1 MMRSTLV
8 IKKDLL
14 AISSD
19 EKIQKIQQ
27 ALCQL
32 DELMRFPSAWNSSV
46 KTPKIT
52 MILNHFKRKTIC
64 AQLESLMHQ
73 NTPFHKIWVLAFGSP
88 NENS

>member
-1 MMRSTLV
+1 
-8 IKKDLL
+8 
-14 AISSD
+14 
-19 EKIQKIQQ
+19 
-27 ALCQL
+27 
-32 DELMRFPSAWNSSV
+32 MRFPSAWNSSV

-73 NTPFHKIWVLAFGSP
+73 TTPFHKIWVLAFGSP